1 MHGVMLAQTPGPV
14 KARSESCYSAQIM
27 YILHMRRSKFSGVFS
42 FSADWTESRSKT
54 HYFVWELPDGAFA
67 VQELNAAFQPVAE
80 VERINAKTFSQSFK
94 AEHNILAMPVITPD
108 LSHFESAPPAP
119 APQHPDAAA
128 EQPARKASAPKA
140 KTGSAPLQTLS
151 KAKLPESVE
160 VAPEQPDMGL
170 IPFPSRTAT
179 GVTAVHYDEG
189 PAPAAAAAPKRAYD
203 LEAARKAKVVESKLR
218 ETFRQTLLR
227 LKRPRERKAALLA
240 LEQLAQTKDGIIP
253 AHKHMFRD
261 FGVRLRQ
268 NSQPDLALLFSRKAV
283 ELAPEDDHAH
293 FNLAR
298 ILCSLGLY
306 DEAAT
311 HIGTALSM
319 SSGEPLYF
327 KLLEHIRELK
337 RTRSAGKPT
346 PQR

>member
-1 MHGVMLAQTPGPV
+1 
-14 KARSESCYSAQIM
+14 M

-42 FSADWTESRSKT
+42 FSADWTEGRSKT

-108 LSHFESAPPAP
+108 LSHFESAPSAP
-119 APQHPDAAA
+119 SPQQPAA
-128 EQPARKASAPKA
+128 ETEHLARKVGASKA
-140 KTGSAPLQTLS
+140 KDGIAQLQTLS
-151 KAKLPESVE
+151 KGKLPESVE
-160 VAPEQPDMGL
+160 VTPEQPDMGL

-189 PAPAAAAAPKRAYD
+189 STPVAATAGAAAPKRAYD

-337 RTRSAGKPT
+337 RTRGAGKPT
-346 PQR
+346 HQR

>member
-1 MHGVMLAQTPGPV
+1 
-14 KARSESCYSAQIM
+14 
-27 YILHMRRSKFSGVFS
+27 MRRSKFSGVFS

-94 AEHNILAMPVITPD
+94 AEPNILAMPVITPD
-108 LSHFESAPPAP
+108 LSHFESAPLAP
-119 APQHPDAAA
+119 APQQPDAAA
-128 EQPARKASAPKA
+128 EQPARKADAPKVKA
-140 KTGSAPLQTLS
+140 GSAPLLTRS
-151 KAKLPESVE
+151 KVKLPEAVE

-189 PAPAAAAAPKRAYD
+189 PAPAAAAAGTAAPKRAYD

-240 LEQLAQTKDGIIP
+240 LEQLAQTKDGITP

-283 ELAPEDDHAH
+283 ELAPEDDHAL

-306 DEAAT
+306 DEAAI

-337 RTRSAGKPT
+337 RTRGAGKPT
-346 PQR
+346 HQR

>member
-1 MHGVMLAQTPGPV
+1 M
-14 KARSESCYSAQIM
+14 M
-27 YILHMRRSKFSGVFS
+27 YILPMRRSKFSGVFS

-80 VERINAKTFSQSFK
+80 VERINAKSFFQSFK
-94 AEHNILAMPVITPD
+94 AEPNILAMPVITPD
-108 LSHFESAPPAP
+108 LSHFEFIPSVQQQKQAG
-119 APQHPDAAA
+119 AA
-128 EQPARKASAPKA
+128 EQHASSKLSALQGKPG
-140 KTGSAPLQTLS
+140 GSTVLITS
-151 KAKLPESVE
+151 KKGKLLESVD
-160 VAPEQPDMGL
+160 VAPGLADQGL
-170 IPFPSRTAT
+170 IPFPSSVT
-179 GVTAVHYDEG
+179 GTQADAGTDADTGTGATAVRYDDG
-189 PAPAAAAAPKRAYD
+189 PATTAAPKRAFD

-218 ETFRQTLLR
+218 ETFRHTLLR

-240 LEQLAQTKDGIIP
+240 LEHLAQTKDGIIP

-268 NSQPDLALLFSRKAV
+268 NSQPDLALLFSRKVV

-306 DEAAT
+306 DEAAA

-337 RTRSAGKPT
+337 QARYAGKAT
-346 PQR
+346 LTR

>member
-1 MHGVMLAQTPGPV
+1 MLAQSPRPV
-14 KARSESCYSAQIM
+14 KAGSESCYSAQIM

-42 FSADWTESRSKT
+42 FSANWTESRSKT

-67 VQELNAAFQPVAE
+67 VQELNAAFQPVTE
-80 VERINAKTFSQSFK
+80 VERINAKNFSQSFK
-94 AEHNILAMPVITPD
+94 AEPNILAMPVITPD
-108 LSHFESAPPAP
+108 LSHFEPAP
-119 APQHPDAAA
+119 STPPPEAPAARAEHSARRVDAPRVTSGGAL
-128 EQPARKASAPKA
+128 
-140 KTGSAPLQTLS
+140 LQTLS
-151 KAKLPESVE
+151 PKGKLPESVE
-160 VAPEQPDMGL
+160 VASEQPDMGL
-170 IPFPSRTAT
+170 LPFPSPTAT
-179 GVTAVHYDEG
+179 GVTAVRYEEA
-189 PAPAAAAAPKRAYD
+189 PAPAAAPRRAYD

-240 LEQLAQTKDGIIP
+240 LEQLAQTKDGIVP
-253 AHKHMFRD
+253 VHKHMFRD

-306 DEAAT
+306 DEAAA

-337 RTRSAGKPT
+337 QKRGVGKPAR
-346 PQR
+346 QR

>member
-1 MHGVMLAQTPGPV
+1 
-14 KARSESCYSAQIM
+14 M

-108 LSHFESAPPAP
+108 LSHFESAPSAP
-119 APQHPDAAA
+119 SPQQPAA
-128 EQPARKASAPKA
+128 ETEQLARKVGASKA
-140 KTGSAPLQTLS
+140 KAGIAQLQTLS
-151 KAKLPESVE
+151 KGNLPESVE
-160 VAPEQPDMGL
+160 VTPEPDMGL

-189 PAPAAAAAPKRAYD
+189 STPVAATAGAAAPKRAYD

-337 RTRSAGKPT
+337 RTRGAGKPT
-346 PQR
+346 HQR